1 MRPAHVAT
9 SAAVLLGV
17 LAGGCF
23 DYVDNCKL
31 ALTCPRGTGGT
42 GGGDAGP
49 PPGCIP
55 SKSKDPVADACGI
68 FVSATGDDSA
78 AGTKEKPLKTIQ
90 AALAKGSTI
99 YACAG
104 AMPFTEAVT
113 IGKAATLFGALD
125 CASWSYDAAKKT
137 LLTAAADAVP
147 LTLTSAAS
155 GSEVR
160 DFAINAV
167 DATAAGGSSIALLDD
182 HADLALDHVD
192 VTAGKGVA
200 GAAGAVQAQAQTPA
214 TANGGNGSDNAACTV
229 TTIIPGGAGGTNV
242 CDGTKVDGGNGGKG
256 APVSVGDQ
264 GGDGLPVMT
273 PGNGGSGQT
282 KTLACN
288 MNDPKGAAG
297 MIGPAGTGARGVG
310 DVSAS
315 GYAPSA
321 AAPGSNGSP
330 GQGGGGGGG
339 GRQCDMGGMFAGPSG
354 GGGGAGGCA
363 GAPGKPGQ
371 GGGSSIGI
379 LALGAKLT
387 LATVT
392 IATKDGGK
400 GGVGGDG
407 QHGGDGGLA
416 GHAVGSAACDGGK
429 GGQGGAGGP
438 GGGGSGGHSAAIV
451 VKGAMLP
458 DLASTT
464 IVHGNGAAGG
474 TGGDM
479 DMSAQ
484 TKGDDGLGCKALDF
498 TDPQSMAACAK

>member
-1 MRPAHVAT
+1 MVLNRLTAT
-9 SAAVLLGV
+9 SVAALLGV
-17 LAGGCF
+17 LASGCF
-23 DYVDNCKL
+23 DYFDNCEL

-55 SKSKDPVADACGI
+55 SKSKDPVADACGV
-68 FVSATGDDSA
+68 FVSVTGDDGA
-78 AGTKEKPLKTIQ
+78 AGTKAKPLKTIQ

-104 AMPFTEAVT
+104 TSSFTEAVT
-113 IGKAATLFGALD
+113 IGKAVTLFGALD
-125 CASWSYDAAKKT
+125 CAGWGYDASKKT
-137 LLTAAADAVP
+137 QLTAAADAVP

-160 DFAINAV
+160 DFAIGAA
-167 DATAAGGSSIALLDD
+167 DAAAAGGSSIAVLDD
-182 HADLALDHVD
+182 HADLALENVD
-192 VTAGKGVA
+192 VTAGVGAA
-200 GAAGAVQAQAQTPA
+200 GAAGDAQAQVMTPA
-214 TANGGNGSDNAACTV
+214 MASGSPGTDDPTCNVPGSISGGLGGKNMCDGM
-229 TTIIPGGAGGTNV
+229 TTGGGIGGTGIADV
-242 CDGTKVDGGNGGKG
+242 
-256 APVSVGDQ
+256 A
-264 GGDGLPVMT
+264 GGDGSGGKPVMT
-273 PGNGGSGQT
+273 PSNGGVGQT
-282 KTLACN
+282 N
-288 MNDPKGAAG
+288 GASCKPG
-297 MIGPAGTGARGVG
+297 QPGIDGGPGTAGTGARGIG
-310 DVSAS
+310 DISAS
-315 GYAPSA
+315 GYQA
-321 AAPGSNGSP
+321 ASGALGMSGVP

-339 GRQCDMGGMFAGPSG
+339 ARQCDVNGMFAGPSG

-392 IATKDGGK
+392 LTTKDGGK
-400 GGVGGDG
+400 GGGGGNG
-407 QHGGDGGLA
+407 QPGGTGGQQ
-416 GHAVGSAACDGGK
+416 GNQGGSGACPGGP

-451 VKGAMLP
+451 VKGGQLP

-464 IVHGNGAAGG
+464 IMHGNGAAGG

-479 DMSAQ
+479 DLSAQ

-498 TDPQSMAACAK
+498 TDPQSMACAK